1 MSRMSAF
8 DPKRTLA
15 PGFEVARNDA
25 RRKAFRGFKVDR
37 EAPGMTEEVI
47 AHMRARIART
57 RRVISLAHA
66 EEMIAALEAMI
77 EEAEADIRRLEEM
90 AARDSSE
97 GQSAEPFLLT
107 PERPA
112 D

>member
-1 MSRMSAF
+1 MEIESCAERCG
-8 DPKRTLA
+8 PQ
-15 PGFEVARNDA
+15 GFEPFKEDRDA
-25 RRKAFRGFKVDR
+25 TR
-37 EAPGMTEEVI
+37 MTEEVI
-47 AHMRARIART
+47 AHMRARIERT
-57 RRVISLAHA
+57 RRVISLSHA

-90 AARDSSE
+90 AGRNSLSE
-97 GQSAEPFLLT
+97 GQSAEPFMLA

>member
-1 MSRMSAF
+1 
-8 DPKRTLA
+8 
-15 PGFEVARNDA
+15 
-25 RRKAFRGFKVDR
+25 
-37 EAPGMTEEVI
+37 MTEQVI

-57 RRVISLAHA
+57 RRVISLARA

-90 AARDSSE
+90 AARKSLSD

>member
-1 MSRMSAF
+1 
-8 DPKRTLA
+8 
-15 PGFEVARNDA
+15 
-25 RRKAFRGFKVDR
+25 
-37 EAPGMTEEVI
+37 MTEEVI
-47 AHMRARIART
+47 AHMRARIERT
-57 RRVISLAHA
+57 RRVISLAQA

-90 AARDSSE
+90 VARNSLNDE
-97 GQSAEPFLLT
+97 QSAEPFMLT

>member
-1 MSRMSAF
+1 VERCGHQ
-8 DPKRTLA
+8 
-15 PGFEVARNDA
+15 GFEAFKEDRDA
-25 RRKAFRGFKVDR
+25 TR
-37 EAPGMTEEVI
+37 MTEEVI
-47 AHMRARIART
+47 AHMRARIERT

-90 AARDSSE
+90 AARNSLSE
-97 GQSAEPFLLT
+97 GQSAEPFMLT

-112 D
+112 H